1 MALNQPS
8 PRTSQVDGLP
18 LSIEHASCKG
28 AGRHHSRASLQL
40 QLHHDVL
47 PQLCEGVPLPHL
59 MAEVNTETGW
69 LKKSWFGKTQMMKK

>member
-1 MALNQPS
+1 MNQPS

-40 QLHHDVL
+40 QLHHGVL
-47 PQLCEGVPLPHL
+47 SQGCEGVPLPHL
-59 MAEVNTETGW
+59 MAEVNAKTGW
-69 LKKSWFGKTQMMKK
+69 LNSNSQFKKTQTT